1 MQEPR
6 SKFQHMECWT
16 TVVGQGCFMN
26 DSIRKNLG
34 ADGRKT
40 EITIKTLN
48 GEQKMKSTV
57 MSGLKVR
64 SDSDEDTKRWLDLP
78 ATYTKEELPAD
89 VEEVATREKIEIW
102 DHLRRLPTKSQRFPT

>member
-1 MQEPR
+1 MLDNC
-6 SKFQHMECWT
+6 S
-16 TVVGQGCFMN
+16 QGCFIE

-34 ADGRKT
+34 VDGRKT

-48 GEQKMKSTV
+48 GEQEVKSTV

-64 SDSDEDTKRWLDLP
+64 EDSNKDNKRWLDLP

-89 VEEVATREKIEIW
+89 VEEVTTRETIEV
-102 DHLRRLPTKSQRFPT
+102 

>member
-1 MQEPR
+1 MLENC
-6 SKFQHMECWT
+6 S
-16 TVVGQGCFMN
+16 QGCFMK

-48 GEQKMKSTV
+48 GEKKIKSTV

-64 SDSDEDTKRWLDLP
+64 SDSDEDNKRWLDLP
-78 ATYTKEELPAD
+78 AT
-89 VEEVATREKIEIW
+89 
-102 DHLRRLPTKSQRFPT
+102 